1 MAAAEVGA
9 PEPGPALQL
18 AGGGYRELNEL
29 QRSIRPMRGYVA
41 RRVGAERDTRFLRIA
56 AMCGLAVPVTSAMGW
71 AVGGLAQREAYS
83 STEDDISD
91 LGAMT
96 ASSPW
101 LYNQI
106 GSNLTGLL
114 IVVLALGL
122 WLSLAP
128 DTLGRLG
135 AAALLLVGVGVFL
148 DGLFRLD
155 CQGIDV
161 NCQNDSWHSDADKM
175 ESRFTVAFTLLSPII
190 LAFAFRRVAEW
201 RDSWVPTLA
210 AIPLSIGLGIL
221 FSVLGDGAAT
231 RATTLTWTL
240 WAAFVGLRLLQKTA
254 RPQPQPV

>member
-1 MAAAEVGA
+1 
-9 PEPGPALQL
+9 
-18 AGGGYRELNEL
+18 
-29 QRSIRPMRGYVA
+29 
-41 RRVGAERDTRFLRIA
+41 
-56 AMCGLAVPVTSAMGW
+56 
-71 AVGGLAQREAYS
+71 
-83 STEDDISD
+83 
-91 LGAMT
+91 MT
-96 ASSPW
+96 ASTPW

-161 NCQNDSWHSDADKM
+161 NCQNDSWHSDAHKM

-210 AIPLSIGLGIL
+210 AIPLSIGVGIL

-254 RPQPQPV
+254 RPQPQLV